1 MSIND
6 AALALAGENV
16 FYHLGDDA
24 TFYPTDGDP
33 VLCKVNVEKEGANEP
48 DGYTTQARGEQI
60 TLEGPRHILGKIP
73 IARTPGR
80 DGERFVMETGKDA
93 GTVYEVFGILDSD
106 EFFVT
111 CSVKV
116 CE

>member
-6 AALALAGENV
+6 AALKQAGV
-16 FYHLGDDA
+16 DIFYHLGDDA
-24 TFYPTDGDP
+24 IFYPTAGDP
-33 VLCKVNVEKEGANEP
+33 VPCKVNIEKEGANEP
-48 DGYTTQARGEQI
+48 DGFVTQARGEQI
-60 TLEGPRHILGKIP
+60 TIEGPRHILGKIP

-80 DGERFVMETGKDA
+80 DGERFVTDN
-93 GTVYEVFGILDSD
+93 GTIYEVYGVLESD